1 MIEFYYSQKLNDN
14 NTLQFAYSRRI
25 DRPTFNQLVPFI
37 IFITPETFLS
47 GNENLLPAFINI
59 LKADYQFK
67 SLMLSFSYTDTKD
80 AIAGFQPR
88 QSDEETRQYLVSR
101 NLDNAKTFS
110 VMLALPVT
118 VTKWWKMQNNFNWV
132 KQKLVTDYDAV
143 DIDVSLSNYRIN
155 SSQSF
160 SLNEFISAE
169 ISGFYQSRSLMGVYE
184 MKPFGSLD
192 FGFLWRL
199 RNGNSRLALNISD
212 VFKTSIFRLEANVP
226 ELNIDNRMKLDF
238 ESRILRLTFSHNFGS
253 TAIKARTRNTA
264 SEEERR
270 RITN

>member
-1 MIEFYYSQKLNDN
+1 
-14 NTLQFAYSRRI
+14 
-25 DRPTFNQLVPFI
+25 
-37 IFITPETFLS
+37 
-47 GNENLLPAFINI
+47 
-59 LKADYQFK
+59 
-67 SLMLSFSYTDTKD
+67 
-80 AIAGFQPR
+80 
-88 QSDEETRQYLVSR
+88 
-101 NLDNAKTFS
+101 
-110 VMLALPVT
+110 
-118 VTKWWKMQNNFNWV
+118 
-132 KQKLVTDYDAV
+132 
-143 DIDVSLSNYRIN
+143 
-155 SSQSF
+155 
-160 SLNEFISAE
+160 
-169 ISGFYQSRSLMGVYE
+169 